1 MTEALLFVGIGS
13 LLLIGIATLGISSLA
28 LQNAR
33 RYVEL
38 AEKRMEYLREGQTRL
53 LMILL
58 EERQSLKEELD
69 YEREQHLVAQRR
81 AEQASRERLPL
92 LRAQRRLAEATRE
105 REEGWE
111 FRTHRDAERR
121 IAQLERELRELRK
134 AQYDSEFE
142 QASPSLFPKEPF
154 EEKESSASSPETKPT
169 GESSQ
174 GEKPRLAVWHPH
186 PDDDVSPGRASA
198 EQTRTPGDASVE
210 MFRRHYDKYLENY
223 EGYVKLAERIYRMRD
238 DAEKTPGSSAEREWE
253 ERLSRVKDGIERTT
267 ARLDIL
273 EQYNPELATDDRIS
287 RRASIA
293 RNQLELERSRWG
305 HRRP

>member
-69 YEREQHLVAQRR
+69 YEREQ
-81 AEQASRERLPL
+81 ASRERLPL

-105 REEGWE
+105 RREWE
-111 FRTHRDAERR
+111 YRTHLDAERR

-134 AQYDSEFE
+134 AQHDHEFE

-154 EEKESSASSPETKPT
+154 EDEGSPASSPEMKTPEPT
-169 GESSQ
+169 GESPQ

-238 DAEKTPGSSAEREWE
+238 DAEKNPGSSAEREWE
-253 ERLSRVKDGIERTT
+253 ERLRRVKDGIERTT

-293 RNQLELERSRWG
+293 RNQVELERSRWG